1 MLAFDTATEKW
12 SDEREKDGEG
22 GSGER
27 VGSLTFLWAMCVS
40 SVNAF
45 GFF

>member
-1 MLAFDTATEKW
+1 MTLGQRNGVM
-12 SDEREKDGEG
+12 REKDGEREG
-22 GSGER
+22 AGKR